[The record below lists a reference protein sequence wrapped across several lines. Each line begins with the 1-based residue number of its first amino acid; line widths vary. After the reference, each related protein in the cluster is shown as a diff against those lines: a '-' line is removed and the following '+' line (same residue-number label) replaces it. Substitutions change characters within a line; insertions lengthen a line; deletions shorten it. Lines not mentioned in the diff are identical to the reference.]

1 MGQITPRRPRGSV
14 EGYKQ
19 VNYLIPPDRKELLEE
34 VSRRMNVSA
43 AEGLSQILAHL
54 NLDSDGFPSWFDRD
68 QLPEELPIR
77 KAG

>member
-1 MGQITPRRPRGSV
+1 MGQIRRKRGSV

-19 VNYLIPPDRKELLEE
+19 VNYLIPPENKTLLEDI
-34 VSRRMNVSA
+34 SRRMHVSA

-54 NLDSDGFPSWFDRD
+54 ELERDGLPAWFDRD

-77 KAG
+77 KAS

>member
-1 MGQITPRRPRGSV
+1 MGQIRRKRGSV
-14 EGYKQ
+14 DGYKQ
-19 VNYLIPPDRKELLEE
+19 VNYLIPPERKLLLEE
-34 VSRRMNVSA
+34 VSRRMHVPA

-54 NLDSDGFPSWFDRD
+54 ELERDGLPAWFDRD